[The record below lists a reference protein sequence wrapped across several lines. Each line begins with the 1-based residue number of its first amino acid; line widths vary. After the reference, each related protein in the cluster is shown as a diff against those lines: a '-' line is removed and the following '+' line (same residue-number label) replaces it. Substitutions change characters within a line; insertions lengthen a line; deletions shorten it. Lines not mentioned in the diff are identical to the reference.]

1 MYKMYLNCT
10 VNKLTIVLT
19 YHNCSAHMFNMQFL
33 GILML
38 CMCVWGEGCEQT

>member
-19 YHNCSAHMFNMQFL
+19 YHSCSAHMFNMQFL
-33 GILML
+33 GLLML